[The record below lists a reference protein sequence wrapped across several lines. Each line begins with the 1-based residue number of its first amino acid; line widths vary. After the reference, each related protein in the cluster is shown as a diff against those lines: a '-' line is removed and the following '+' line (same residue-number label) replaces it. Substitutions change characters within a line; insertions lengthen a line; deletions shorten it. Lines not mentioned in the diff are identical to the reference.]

1 MSFKIDFRFV
11 EIEYELSALQ
21 EYIRTLDSQ
30 LPILEKRERE
40 ELEKRIHEQN
50 LDEADASME
59 YDQHHDLIKRV
70 VPRFFRGPVLVTLWA
85 IYESG
90 VQEVASHIQNKQSWA
105 LASRD
110 IRGDNKLAQFKKYY
124 EYILKFPLIT
134 SDPARERIEMLQ
146 VLRNA
151 LAHGNGRKDAVKDW
165 EKIEKWSQTNKGIIA
180 DHDYLMFTGAFVQET
195 FTIVSDSLR
204 DLIQRTKS
212 AY

>member
-70 VPRFFRGPVLVTLWA
+70 VPRFFRGPLLVTLWA

>member
-1 MSFKIDFRFV
+1 MAFKIDFRLV
-11 EIEYELSALQ
+11 EIEYELSAVK

-110 IRGDNKLAQFKKYY
+110 IRGDNKLAQFNKYY
-124 EYILKFPLIT
+124 EHILKFPLIT

-180 DHDYLMFTGAFVQET
+180 DHDYLMLTGAFVQET
-195 FTIVSDSLR
+195 FTIVNGSLR